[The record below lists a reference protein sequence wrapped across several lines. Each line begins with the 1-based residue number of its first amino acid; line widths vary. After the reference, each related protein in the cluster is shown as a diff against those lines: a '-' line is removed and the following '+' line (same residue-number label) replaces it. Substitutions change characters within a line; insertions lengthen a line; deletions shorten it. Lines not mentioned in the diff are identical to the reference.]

1 MRHATRFAGL
11 LLALAA
17 GFAQAQSYPSKPVR
31 LIIPFAAG
39 GGNDVVARVLS
50 AKLGADLGQ
59 PFLVENRVGNNGF
72 IGGKVVVDSPPDGY
86 TMLMSASGPI
96 SISPAVFSKMPYA
109 PLKDLAPITMVGTF
123 PLVLIVS
130 ASNPAQTVTQ
140 LIAEAKAH
148 PENMNY
154 AATSATFQLA
164 AELFNLRTGTR
175 FQHIP
180 YKSSSEMTTA
190 VMTGQ
195 VTIAFTDPPPT
206 VGLLKAGKIRGL
218 GVTSAKRPPFW
229 PDIPTMAEA
238 GVPDMDVT
246 IWMGLFFP
254 AGTNT
259 SLVHRMHDEVAKA
272 LKDNNVNEKILGLQV
287 LPDGRSPEEFT
298 RFIAEDIARWT
309 MVAKAANIKLD

>member
-1 MRHATRFAGL
+1 MMSARYAGV
-11 LLALAA
+11 LLALAVGA
-17 GFAQAQSYPSKPVR
+17 AQAQSYPTKPVR

-39 GGNDVVARVLS
+39 GGNDVVARVLT

-59 PFLVENRVGNNGF
+59 PFLVENRAGNNGF
-72 IGGKVVVDSPPDGY
+72 IGGKVVVDAAPDGY

-123 PLVLIVS
+123 PLILIVS
-130 ASNPAQTVTQ
+130 ASNPAHTV
-140 LIAEAKAH
+140 AELVANAKAH
-148 PENMNY
+148 PEQMNY
-154 AATSATFQLA
+154 GSTSATFQLTS
-164 AELFNLRTGTR
+164 ELFNMRTGTR

-180 YKSSSEMTTA
+180 YKSSNEFTTA

-195 VTIAFTDPPPT
+195 VNIAFADPPPA
-206 VGLLKAGKIRGL
+206 VGLLKSGKIRGL
-218 GVTSAKRPPFW
+218 AVTSSKRHSFW

-254 AGTNT
+254 AATP
-259 SLVHRMHDEVAKA
+259 SALVHRVREEVAKA
-272 LKDNNVNEKILGLQV
+272 LKDNEVRERIGALGIE
-287 LPDGRSPEEFT
+287 PDGRSPEDFT
-298 RFIAEDIARWT
+298 QFIAQDIARWT
-309 MVAKAANIKLD
+309 MVAKAANIKMD